1 MTPSHLSECIAAALG
16 LVAGAC
22 LAWAAFAPGAQHHF
36 APVENLEALDV
47 REIDAARAR
56 IDLAAYVLTD
66 VPVIDALA
74 RAAARGVHVRIY
86 REGRET
92 PERPTSPRVESAFN
106 RLAAAPHAVIRY
118 KSDAAPLMH
127 LKAYCVDGHV
137 LRTGAAN
144 FSSSGET
151 AQDNDALLLR
161 GPGVCAALDAHFEKM
176 WRR

>member
-16 LVAGAC
+16 IVAGAC
-22 LAWAAFAPGAQHHF
+22 LAWAAFAPAAEHHF
-36 APVENLEALDV
+36 APAENLEALDV
-47 REIDAARAR
+47 RAIDAARVR

-92 PERPTSPRVESAFN
+92 PERATSPRVEGAFG
-106 RLAAAPHAVIRY
+106 RLAAAPNAIIRY

-127 LKAYCVDGHV
+127 LKAYCVDGRT

-144 FSSSGET
+144 FSASGET
-151 AQDNDALLLR
+151 AQDNDALFLR
-161 GPGVCAALDAHFEKM
+161 GRRACDAFDRHFATM
-176 WRR
+176 WGR